1 MSLNDQQRK
10 FYENTLT
17 VTKQEIS
24 DLDRQ
29 IEDELAKVKEKLAQL
44 QNAKKA
50 ARQMISRTQVNKSRR
65 SRVKTDV
72 RSVEEAIASG
82 DRAKAEAALK
92 AAQPPV
98 RFRVRDLRIRLG
110 RRSKRRPA
118 PQSFPP
124 PALGAGGAR

>member
-17 VTKQEIS
+17 VTKQEIA

-50 ARQMISRTQVNKSRR
+50 ARQMY
-65 SRVKTDV
+65 D
-72 RSVEEAIASG
+72 
-82 DRAKAEAALK
+82 AACM
-92 AAQPPV
+92 
-98 RFRVRDLRIRLG
+98 RLG
-110 RRSKRRPA
+110 IPNDLEA
-118 PQSFPP
+118 EEE
-124 PALGAGGAR
+124 GAAEI